1 MAARGIAGWKHGATR
16 DDRNMLHP
24 DMIPYVELD
33 EPAKQK
39 DRDVV
44 NSIPDM
50 AALSGETLRREYR
63 IGVPRPLEAEAIE
76 TFMGNLALP
85 PKTLLPV
92 AVLPLDDA
100 PMVRMAKTLLD
111 RGLLIEAVLDQW
123 VDEVR
128 SDEEVAVLLADVLHR
143 AWRIHVVREIDARQ
157 ALAELVNESV
167 GETGAIDVY
176 P

>member
-1 MAARGIAGWKHGATR
+1 
-16 DDRNMLHP
+16 
-24 DMIPYVELD
+24 
-33 EPAKQK
+33 
-39 DRDVV
+39 
-44 NSIPDM
+44 
-50 AALSGETLRREYR
+50 
-63 IGVPRPLEAEAIE
+63 
-76 TFMGNLALP
+76 
-85 PKTLLPV
+85 
-92 AVLPLDDA
+92 
-100 PMVRMAKTLLD
+100 MVRMAKTLLD

-128 SDEEVAVLLADVLHR
+128 SDEQVAVLLADVLHR